1 MLAVYS
7 LCRAAF
13 VASGITLAT
22 SPTSLAG
29 SVGHDTGAA
38 QPGYSTVAVPTIAA
52 THDLEVGPITL
63 DVSGRPVDGF
73 AINGQV
79 PAPLLRFEEGEDL
92 TINVTNTLP
101 VDTSIHWHG
110 FVLPFDQDGVPGMS
124 FDGIKPGE
132 TFTYRFKAPK
142 AGTYWYHSHSGLQE
156 GAGMYGPI
164 IIEPRE
170 REPFGYDRDYVVLLS
185 DWHEDSPMRVF
196 RNLKRSP
203 DHYNSIQRTVG
214 EFLDH
219 ASDKGLDHAV
229 NDRLDW
235 GDMRMMPSD
244 ISDVQGYTYLLNGLS
259 ADQNWTGLFKPGER
273 VRLRFINASAMTFFD
288 VRIPGLKM
296 TVVQADA
303 NNVQPVAVDE
313 FRIAVAETYD
323 VIVRPREDRAFTI
336 FAETMA
342 RDGYA
347 RGTLAPRSGM
357 EADVPA
363 LRKPP
368 RLTMADMSHGAMSG
382 MADADHSGM
391 DHSDMDH
398 SNMDHSGMDHSSM
411 GHDVSAMMS
420 GEGDD
425 PFYAPGSG
433 LEPDAANGGKF
444 LSLADL
450 RAQTPLYE
458 ERPYDREIRL
468 RLTGNMERY
477 MWSINGRKL
486 SEAEPLRLK
495 YGERV
500 RFTFINET
508 MMTHPM
514 HLHGMW
520 KIVDVG
526 AGKWNPI
533 KHVLTVPPNVTIS
546 ADVEV
551 DAPGQWAFHCHLM
564 YHMAAGMFRKVIVEG
579 GPQDT
584 AMVDPELEKLWGMA
598 NASTQQGGH
607 H

>member
-1 MLAVYS
+1 MKLRILTALCMLM
-7 LCRAAF
+7 
-13 VASGITLAT
+13 GIVPAT
-22 SPTSLAG
+22 AG
-29 SVGHDTGAA
+29 T
-38 QPGYSTVAVPTIAA
+38 Y
-52 THDLEVGPITL
+52 DLEVGPISL
-63 DVSGRPVDGF
+63 DVSGQSVGGF

-79 PAPLLRFEEGEDL
+79 PAPLLRFKEGEDL
-92 TINVTNTLP
+92 TINVTNTLK

-124 FDGIKPGE
+124 FPGIKPGE

-164 IIEPRE
+164 IIEPE
-170 REPFGYDRDYVVLLS
+170 GREPFRYDRDYAVVLS
-185 DWHEDSPMRVF
+185 DWHEDSPMQVF

-203 DHYNSIQRTVG
+203 DHYNKIQRTAG
-214 EFLDH
+214 EFFRD
-219 ASDKGLDHAV
+219 AAEDGLGKTIS
-229 NDRLDW
+229 DRLDW
-235 GDMRMMPSD
+235 GEMRMMPSD
-244 ISDVQGYTYLLNGLS
+244 ISDVQGYTYLMNGQNS
-259 ADQNWTGLFKPGER
+259 DQNWTGLFEPGER

-303 NNVQPVAVDE
+303 NNVRPVPVDE

-323 VIVRPREDRAFTI
+323 VIVRPRDDKAFTI

-342 RDGYA
+342 RDGFA
-347 RGTLAPRSGM
+347 RGTLAPRDGM
-357 EADVPA
+357 SAKVPE
-363 LRKPP
+363 LRDPP
-368 RLTMADMSHGAMSG
+368 RLTMADM
-382 MADADHSGM
+382 DHSGM
-391 DHSDMDH
+391 DHAAMGHGTGTMDH
-398 SNMDHSGMDHSSM
+398 AAM
-411 GHDVSAMMS
+411 GHDMNAMMS
-420 GEGDD
+420 GEDDD

-450 RAQTPLYE
+450 RAQEPLYE
-458 ERPYDREIRL
+458 DRPYDREIRL

-477 MWSINGRKL
+477 MWSINDKKL

-508 MMTHPM
+508 MMAHPM

-526 AGKWNPI
+526 AGKWNPL

-579 GPQDT
+579 GPEDT
-584 AMVDPELEKLWGMA
+584 AMIDPELEKLWGMA
-598 NASTQQGGH
+598 NADIPAKVH

>member
-1 MLAVYS
+1 MKLRILTFLCALLA
-7 LCRAAF
+7 
-13 VASGITLAT
+13 
-22 SPTSLAG
+22 
-29 SVGHDTGAA
+29 
-38 QPGYSTVAVPTIAA
+38 AVPAVAGTY
-52 THDLEVGPITL
+52 DLEVGPISL
-63 DVSGRPVDGF
+63 DVSGRSVDGF

-79 PAPLLRFEEGEDL
+79 PAPLLRFKEGEDL
-92 TINVTNTLP
+92 TINVTNTLK

-124 FDGIKPGE
+124 FPGIKPGE

-164 IIEPRE
+164 IIEPE
-170 REPFGYDRDYVVLLS
+170 SREPFRYDRDYVVVLS
-185 DWHEDSPMRVF
+185 DWHEDSPMQVY

-203 DHYNSIQRTVG
+203 DHYNKIQRTAG
-214 EFLDH
+214 EFFDDV
-219 ASDKGLDHAV
+219 SKDGLGATIS
-229 NDRLDW
+229 DRLDW
-235 GDMRMMPSD
+235 GEMRMMPSD
-244 ISDVQGYTYLLNGLS
+244 ISDVQGYTYLMNGQNS
-259 ADQNWTGLFKPGER
+259 DQNWTGLFAPGER
-273 VRLRFINASAMTFFD
+273 IRLRFINASAMTFFD

-303 NNVQPVAVDE
+303 NNVRPVPVDE

-323 VIVRPREDRAFTI
+323 VIVRPREDKAFTI

-342 RDGYA
+342 RDGFA
-347 RGTLAPRSGM
+347 RGTLAPREGMSGDIP
-357 EADVPA
+357 E
-363 LRKPP
+363 LRDPP
-368 RLTMADMSHGAMSG
+368 RLTMADMDHGSM
-382 MADADHSGM
+382 DGM
-391 DHSDMDH
+391 DHSAMGHDMATMDH
-398 SNMDHSGMDHSSM
+398 SKMDHAAM
-411 GHDVSAMMS
+411 GHDMSAMMS
-420 GEGDD
+420 GEDDD

-450 RAQTPLYE
+450 RAQDPLYE

-477 MWSINGRKL
+477 MWSINDKKL

-508 MMTHPM
+508 MMAHPM

-526 AGKWNPI
+526 AGKWNPL

-579 GPQDT
+579 GPEGS

-598 NASTQQGGH
+598 NAQTPGQTPVETPAGAH

>member
-1 MLAVYS
+1 MTLRILTA
-7 LCRAAF
+7 LCLLMSI
-13 VASGITLAT
+13 VPAT
-22 SPTSLAG
+22 AG
-29 SVGHDTGAA
+29 T
-38 QPGYSTVAVPTIAA
+38 Y
-52 THDLEVGPITL
+52 DLEVGPVTL
-63 DVSGRPVDGF
+63 DVSGQPVDGF

-79 PAPLLRFEEGEDL
+79 PAPLLRFTEGEDL
-92 TINVTNTLP
+92 TINVTNTLK

-124 FDGIKPGE
+124 FPGIKPGE

-164 IIEPRE
+164 IIEPE
-170 REPFGYDRDYVVLLS
+170 GREPFRYDRDYAVVLS
-185 DWHEDSPMRVF
+185 DWHEDSPMQVF

-203 DHYNSIQRTVG
+203 DHYNGIQRTVG
-214 EFLDH
+214 EFFRD
-219 ASDKGLDHAV
+219 ASEDGLDAAIS
-229 NDRLDW
+229 DRLDW
-235 GDMRMMPSD
+235 GEMRMMPSD
-244 ISDVQGYTYLLNGLS
+244 ISDVQGYTYLMNGQN
-259 ADQNWTGLFKPGER
+259 ADQNWTGLFEPGER

-303 NNVQPVAVDE
+303 NNVRPVPVDE

-323 VIVRPREDRAFTI
+323 VIVRPRDDKAFTI

-342 RDGYA
+342 RDGFA
-347 RGTLAPRSGM
+347 RGTLAPREGM
-357 EADVPA
+357 AGKVPE
-363 LRKPP
+363 LRDPP
-368 RLTMADMSHGAMSG
+368 RLTMADMDHGSM
-382 MADADHSGM
+382 DGM
-391 DHSDMDH
+391 DHATMGHDMGAMDH
-398 SNMDHSGMDHSSM
+398 SKMDHSAM
-411 GHDVSAMMS
+411 GHDMSAMMS
-420 GEGDD
+420 GEDDD

-450 RAQTPLYE
+450 RAQEPLYE

-477 MWSINGRKL
+477 MWSINDRKL
-486 SEAEPLRLK
+486 SEAEPLRLQ

-508 MMTHPM
+508 MMAHPM

-526 AGKWNPI
+526 AGKWNPL

-579 GPQDT
+579 GPEDT

-598 NASTQQGGH
+598 NADMPAQAH

>member
-1 MLAVYS
+1 MKIRVRIFAALLGCAVVA
-7 LCRAAF
+7 LGGALPVAA
-13 VASGITLAT
+13 GTYDL
-22 SPTSLAG
+22 
-29 SVGHDTGAA
+29 
-38 QPGYSTVAVPTIAA
+38 TVEPV
-52 THDLEVGPITL
+52 TL
-63 DVSGRPVDGF
+63 DVSGRDVDGF
-73 AINGQV
+73 SINGQV
-79 PAPLLRFEEGEDL
+79 PAPLLRFTEGEEL
-92 TINVTNTLP
+92 TINVTNTLE

-164 IIEPRE
+164 IIEPTG
-170 REPFGYDRDYVVLLS
+170 REPFRYDRDHVVVLS
-185 DWHEDSPMRVF
+185 DWHEDSPMQVF

-203 DHYNSIQRTVG
+203 DHYNFIQRTAG
-214 EFLDH
+214 EFFRQAEEEGLGAALD
-219 ASDKGLDHAV
+219 
-229 NDRLDW
+229 DRLDW
-235 GDMRMMPSD
+235 GEMRMMPSD
-244 ISDVQGYTYLLNGLS
+244 IQDVQGYTYLMNGRNPS
-259 ADQNWTGLFKPGER
+259 QNWTGLFTPGER
-273 VRLRFINASAMTFFD
+273 VRLRFINASAMSFYD
-288 VRIPGLKM
+288 IRIPGLEM

-303 NNVQPVAVDE
+303 NNVRPVTVDE

-323 VIVRPREDRAFTI
+323 VIVRPREDRAYTI

-342 RDGYA
+342 RDGFA
-347 RGTLAPRSGM
+347 RGTLAPRDGM
-357 EADVPA
+357 EADVPE
-363 LRKPP
+363 LRDPP
-368 RLTMADMSHGAMSG
+368 RLTMADMDHGAMPG
-382 MADADHSGM
+382 MTHGDM
-391 DHSDMDH
+391 DQGDMDH
-398 SNMDHSGMDHSSM
+398 GEMDHGSIDHAAMDHAAM
-411 GHDVSAMMS
+411 GHAGHDMGAM
-420 GEGDD
+420 GGGDDD

-444 LSLADL
+444 LSLGDL
-450 RAQTPLYE
+450 RAQEPLYE

-477 MWSINGRKL
+477 VWSINDKKL

-508 MMTHPM
+508 MMAHPM

-526 AGKWNPI
+526 AGKWNPL
-533 KHVLTVPPNVTIS
+533 KHVLTVAPNTTIS

-579 GPQDT
+579 GPEDLAQ
-584 AMVDPELEKLWGMA
+584 VDPELEKLWGMA
-598 NASTQQGGH
+598 NAGDSQAGGH

>member
-1 MLAVYS
+1 MKLRILTT
-7 LCRAAF
+7 LCLLL
-13 VASGITLAT
+13 GITPAV
-22 SPTSLAG
+22 AG
-29 SVGHDTGAA
+29 T
-38 QPGYSTVAVPTIAA
+38 Y
-52 THDLEVGPITL
+52 DLEVGPISL
-63 DVSGRPVDGF
+63 DVSGQSVDGF

-79 PAPLLRFEEGEDL
+79 PAPLLRFKEGEDL
-92 TINVTNTLP
+92 TINVTNTLK

-124 FDGIKPGE
+124 FPGIKPGE

-164 IIEPRE
+164 IIEPE
-170 REPFGYDRDYVVLLS
+170 GREPFRYDRDHVVVLS
-185 DWHEDSPMRVF
+185 DWHEDSPMQVF

-203 DHYNSIQRTVG
+203 DYYNGIQRTVG
-214 EFLDH
+214 EFFRD
-219 ASDKGLDHAV
+219 AEQDGLDATIS
-229 NDRLDW
+229 DRLDW
-235 GDMRMMPSD
+235 GEMRMMPSD
-244 ISDVQGYTYLLNGLS
+244 ISDVQGYTYLMNGQN
-259 ADQNWTGLFKPGER
+259 ADQNWTGLFEPGER
-273 VRLRFINASAMTFFD
+273 IRLRFINASAMTFFD

-303 NNVQPVAVDE
+303 NNVRPVPVDE

-323 VIVRPREDRAFTI
+323 VIVRPREDKAFTI

-342 RDGYA
+342 RDGFA
-347 RGTLAPRSGM
+347 RGTLAPREGMSG
-357 EADVPA
+357 EVPD
-363 LRKPP
+363 LRDPP
-368 RLTMADMSHGAMSG
+368 RLTMADMDHGSME
-382 MADADHSGM
+382 GM
-391 DHSDMDH
+391 DHSKMDHAAMGHGMGSMDH
-398 SNMDHSGMDHSSM
+398 SKMDHAAM
-411 GHDVSAMMS
+411 GHDMGAMMS
-420 GEGDD
+420 GEDDD

-450 RAQTPLYE
+450 RAQEPLYD

-477 MWSINGRKL
+477 MWSINGKKL
-486 SEAEPLRLK
+486 SEAEPLRLQ

-508 MMTHPM
+508 MMAHPM

-526 AGKWNPI
+526 AGKWNPL

-579 GPQDT
+579 GPEDT
-584 AMVDPELEKLWGMA
+584 AMIDPELEKLWGMA
-598 NASTQQGGH
+598 NADAVSGAH

>member
-1 MLAVYS
+1 MKFRILMILAI
-7 LCRAAF
+7 
-13 VASGITLAT
+13 VAGVTPAT
-22 SPTSLAG
+22 
-29 SVGHDTGAA
+29 
-38 QPGYSTVAVPTIAA
+38 AA
-52 THDLEVGPITL
+52 TYDLSVGPITL
-63 DVSGRPVDGF
+63 DVSGRDVDGF

-79 PAPLLRFEEGEDL
+79 PAPLLRFKEGEDL
-92 TINVTNTLP
+92 TINVTNTLK

-110 FVLPFDQDGVPGMS
+110 FVLPFEQDGVPGMS

-164 IIEPRE
+164 IIEPDG
-170 REPFGYDRDYVVLLS
+170 REPFRYDRDYVVVLS
-185 DWHEDSPMRVF
+185 DWHEDSPMQVF

-203 DHYNSIQRTVG
+203 DHYNHIQRTAG
-214 EFLDH
+214 EFFRD
-219 ASDKGLDHAV
+219 ADADGLGATIS
-229 NDRLDW
+229 NRLDW
-235 GDMRMMPSD
+235 GEMRMMPSD
-244 ISDVQGYTYLLNGLS
+244 IQDVQGYTYLMNGDNV
-259 ADQNWTGLFKPGER
+259 DQNWTGLFKPGER

-303 NNVQPVAVDE
+303 NNVQPVVVDE

-323 VIVRPREDRAFTI
+323 VIVRPRADKAFTI

-342 RDGYA
+342 RDGFA
-347 RGTLAPRSGM
+347 RGTLAPREGM
-357 EADVPA
+357 SAEVPD
-363 LRKPP
+363 LRDPP
-368 RLTMADMSHGAMSG
+368 RLTMADMDHGAMG
-382 MADADHSGM
+382 NMADMDLATVDHAA
-391 DHSDMDH
+391 
-398 SNMDHSGMDHSSM
+398 M
-411 GHDVSAMMS
+411 GHDMSAMTM
-420 GEGDD
+420 GEDD
-425 PFYAPGSG
+425 DRFYAPGSG

-444 LSLADL
+444 LSLGDL
-450 RAQTPLYE
+450 RAQEPLYA
-458 ERPYDREIRL
+458 ERPYTREIRL
-468 RLTGNMERY
+468 ELTGNMERY
-477 MWSINGRKL
+477 IWSINDKKL

-500 RFTFINET
+500 RFTFINKT
-508 MMTHPM
+508 MMAHPM

-526 AGKWNPI
+526 AGKWNPL
-533 KHVLTVPPNVTIS
+533 KHVLTVPPNTTIS

-579 GPQDT
+579 GPED
-584 AMVDPELEKLWGMA
+584 VSVIDPELEKLWGLA
-598 NASTQQGGH
+598 QADALSGEH

>member
-1 MLAVYS
+1 M
-7 LCRAAF
+7 
-13 VASGITLAT
+13 TLRILTALLL
-22 SPTSLAG
+22 LAG
-29 SVGHDTGAA
+29 LVPAA
-38 QPGYSTVAVPTIAA
+38 AGTY
-52 THDLEVGPITL
+52 DLEIGPVTL
-63 DVSGRPVDGF
+63 DVSGQPVDGF

-79 PAPLLRFEEGEDL
+79 PAPLLRFKEGEDL
-92 TINVTNTLP
+92 TINVTNTLK

-124 FDGIKPGE
+124 FPGIRPGE

-164 IIEPRE
+164 IIEPE
-170 REPFGYDRDYVVLLS
+170 GREPFRYDRDYAVVLS
-185 DWHEDSPMRVF
+185 DWHEDSPMQVF

-203 DHYNSIQRTVG
+203 DHYNGIQRTVG
-214 EFLDH
+214 EFFRD
-219 ASDKGLDHAV
+219 ASEDGLDATIS
-229 NDRLDW
+229 DRLDW
-235 GDMRMMPSD
+235 GEMRMMPSD
-244 ISDVQGYTYLLNGLS
+244 ISDVQGYTYLMNGENS
-259 ADQNWTGLFKPGER
+259 DQNWTGLFEPGER
-273 VRLRFINASAMTFFD
+273 VRLRFINASTMTFFD

-303 NNVQPVAVDE
+303 NNVRPVPVDE

-323 VIVRPREDRAFTI
+323 VIVRPREDKAFTI

-342 RDGYA
+342 RDGFA
-347 RGTLAPRSGM
+347 RGTLAPREGM
-357 EADVPA
+357 AGEIPE
-363 LRKPP
+363 LRDPP
-368 RLTMADMSHGAMSG
+368 RLTMADMDHGSME
-382 MADADHSGM
+382 GM
-391 DHSDMDH
+391 DHAAMGHDKGQNGGTMDH
-398 SNMDHSGMDHSSM
+398 SKMDHAAM
-411 GHDVSAMMS
+411 GHDMSAMAS
-420 GEGDD
+420 GKDDD

-450 RAQTPLYE
+450 RAQEPLYE
-458 ERPYDREIRL
+458 DRPYDREIRL

-477 MWSINGRKL
+477 MWSINDKKL
-486 SEAEPLRLK
+486 SEAEPLRLQ

-508 MMTHPM
+508 MMAHPM

-526 AGKWNPI
+526 AGKWNPL

-579 GPQDT
+579 GPEDA

-598 NASTQQGGH
+598 NAERPARARY
-607 H
+607 

>member
-1 MLAVYS
+1 MKLRILSIFLAF
-7 LCRAAF
+7 AITPAF
-13 VASGITLAT
+13 GAT
-22 SPTSLAG
+22 
-29 SVGHDTGAA
+29 
-38 QPGYSTVAVPTIAA
+38 Y
-52 THDLEVGPITL
+52 DLEVGPVTL
-63 DVSGRPVDGF
+63 DVSGRDIGGF

-79 PAPLLRFEEGEDL
+79 PAPLLRFTEGEDL
-92 TINVTNTLP
+92 TINVTNTLA

-110 FVLPFDQDGVPGMS
+110 FVLPFEQDGVPGMS

-164 IIEPRE
+164 IIEPNA
-170 REPFGYDRDYVVLLS
+170 REPFRYDRDYVVVLS
-185 DWHEDSPMRVF
+185 DWHEDSPMQVF

-203 DHYNSIQRTVG
+203 DHYNGIQRTVG
-214 EFLDH
+214 EFFRD
-219 ASDKGLDHAV
+219 ASDMGLGGAID
-229 NDRLDW
+229 DRLAW
-235 GDMRMMPSD
+235 GEMRMMPSD
-244 ISDVQGYTYLLNGLS
+244 ISDVQGYTYLMNGMN
-259 ADQNWTGLFKPGER
+259 AGQNWTGLFEPGER

-288 VRIPGLKM
+288 VRIPGLEM

-303 NNVQPVAVDE
+303 NNVQPVTVDE

-323 VIVRPREDRAFTI
+323 VIVRPRDDKAVTI

-342 RDGYA
+342 RDGFA
-347 RGTLAPRSGM
+347 RGTLAPRMGM
-357 EADVPA
+357 EGEVPE
-363 LRKPP
+363 LRDPP
-368 RLTMADMSHGAMSG
+368 RLTMADMDHGSMEG
-382 MADADHSGM
+382 MDHAGM
-391 DHSDMDH
+391 DHSTMDH
-398 SNMDHSGMDHSSM
+398 AAM
-411 GHDVSAMMS
+411 GHDMSAMMS
-420 GEGDD
+420 AEGDD

-450 RAQTPLYE
+450 RAQDPLYD
-458 ERPYDREIRL
+458 ERPYDREIKL

-477 MWSINGRKL
+477 MWSINDKKL
-486 SEAEPLRLK
+486 SEAEPIRLK

-508 MMTHPM
+508 MMAHPM

-526 AGKWNPI
+526 AGKWNPL

-579 GPQDT
+579 GPDNT
-584 AMVDPELEKLWGMA
+584 AMIDPELEKLWGMA
-598 NASTQQGGH
+598 NADAPAKAH

>member
-1 MLAVYS
+1 M
-7 LCRAAF
+7 
-13 VASGITLAT
+13 TLRILT
-22 SPTSLAG
+22 VLLLLAG
-29 SVGHDTGAA
+29 IVPAA
-38 QPGYSTVAVPTIAA
+38 AA
-52 THDLEVGPITL
+52 TYDLEVGPITL

-79 PAPLLRFEEGEDL
+79 PAPLLRFAEGEGV
-92 TINVTNTLP
+92 TINVTNTLK

-124 FDGIKPGE
+124 FPGIKPGE
-132 TFTYRFKAPK
+132 TFSYRFKAPK

-164 IIEPRE
+164 IIEPKG
-170 REPFGYDRDYVVLLS
+170 REPFRYDRDYVVLLS
-185 DWHEDSPMRVF
+185 DWHEDSPMQVF

-203 DHYNSIQRTVG
+203 DHYNGIQRTAG
-214 EFLDH
+214 EFFRD
-219 ASDKGLDHAV
+219 AAEDGLGATIS
-229 NDRLDW
+229 DRLDW
-235 GDMRMMPSD
+235 GEMRMMPSD
-244 ISDVQGYTYLLNGLS
+244 ISDVQGYTYLLNGKN
-259 ADQNWTGLFKPGER
+259 ADQNWTGLFEPGER
-273 VRLRFINASAMTFFD
+273 IRLRFINASAMTFFD

-303 NNVQPVAVDE
+303 NNVRPVPVDE

-323 VIVRPREDRAFTI
+323 VIVRPREDKAFTI

-342 RDGYA
+342 RDGFA
-347 RGTLAPRSGM
+347 RGTLAPRDGM
-357 EADVPA
+357 TAEVPE
-363 LRKPP
+363 LRDPP
-368 RLTMADMSHGAMSG
+368 RLTMADMDHGAMG
-382 MADADHSGM
+382 HGEMDHGAM
-391 DHSDMDH
+391 DHSAMGH
-398 SNMDHSGMDHSSM
+398 SGMDHSGMDHSAM
-411 GHDVSAMMS
+411 GHDMGAMMS
-420 GEGDD
+420 GADDD

-450 RAQTPLYE
+450 RAQEPLYE
-458 ERPYDREIRL
+458 HRPYDREIKL

-508 MMTHPM
+508 MMAHPM

-526 AGKWNPI
+526 AGKWNPL

-551 DAPGQWAFHCHLM
+551 DAPGKWAFHCHLM
-564 YHMAAGMFRKVIVEG
+564 YHMAAGMFRRVIVEG
-579 GPQDT
+579 GPEDT
-584 AMVDPELEKLWGMA
+584 AMVDPELEQLWGMA
-598 NASTQQGGH
+598 HADMPAGAH

>member
-1 MLAVYS
+1 MTIRILTA
-7 LCRAAF
+7 LCLLMSI
-13 VASGITLAT
+13 VPAT
-22 SPTSLAG
+22 AG
-29 SVGHDTGAA
+29 T
-38 QPGYSTVAVPTIAA
+38 Y
-52 THDLEVGPITL
+52 DLEVGPVTL
-63 DVSGRPVDGF
+63 DVSGQPVDGF

-79 PAPLLRFEEGEDL
+79 PAPLLRFTEGEDL
-92 TINVTNTLP
+92 TINVTNTLK

-124 FDGIKPGE
+124 FPGIKPGE
-132 TFTYRFKAPK
+132 TFIYRFKAPK

-164 IIEPRE
+164 IIEPE
-170 REPFGYDRDYVVLLS
+170 GREPFRYDRDYAVVLS
-185 DWHEDSPMRVF
+185 DWHEDSPMQVF

-203 DHYNSIQRTVG
+203 DHYNGIQRTVG
-214 EFLDH
+214 EFFRD
-219 ASDKGLDHAV
+219 ASEDGLDAAIS
-229 NDRLDW
+229 DRLDW
-235 GDMRMMPSD
+235 GEMRMMPSD
-244 ISDVQGYTYLLNGLS
+244 ISDVQGYTYLMNGQN
-259 ADQNWTGLFKPGER
+259 ADQNWTGLFEPGER
-273 VRLRFINASAMTFFD
+273 IRLRFINASAMTFFD

-303 NNVQPVAVDE
+303 NNVRPVPVDE

-323 VIVRPREDRAFTI
+323 VIVHPREDKAFTI

-342 RDGYA
+342 RDGFA
-347 RGTLAPRSGM
+347 RGTLAPREGMSG
-357 EADVPA
+357 DVPE
-363 LRKPP
+363 LRDPP
-368 RLTMADMSHGAMSG
+368 RLTMADMDHGSM
-382 MADADHSGM
+382 DGM
-391 DHSDMDH
+391 DHAAMGHDMGA
-398 SNMDHSGMDHSSM
+398 MDHSGMDHSAM
-411 GHDVSAMMS
+411 GHDMSAMMS
-420 GEGDD
+420 GEDDD

-450 RAQTPLYE
+450 RAQEPLYE
-458 ERPYDREIRL
+458 DRPYDREIRL

-477 MWSINGRKL
+477 MWSINDRKL
-486 SEAEPLRLK
+486 SEAEPLRLQ

-508 MMTHPM
+508 MMAHPM

-526 AGKWNPI
+526 AGKWNPL

-579 GPQDT
+579 GPEDT

-598 NASTQQGGH
+598 NADMPAQAH

>member
-1 MLAVYS
+1 MKLRILSIFLAF
-7 LCRAAF
+7 AITPAF
-13 VASGITLAT
+13 GAT
-22 SPTSLAG
+22 
-29 SVGHDTGAA
+29 
-38 QPGYSTVAVPTIAA
+38 Y
-52 THDLEVGPITL
+52 DLEVGPVTL
-63 DVSGRPVDGF
+63 DVSGRDIGGF

-79 PAPLLRFEEGEDL
+79 PAPLLRFTEGEDL
-92 TINVTNTLP
+92 TINVTNTLA

-110 FVLPFDQDGVPGMS
+110 FVLPFEQDGVPGMS

-164 IIEPRE
+164 IIEPNA
-170 REPFGYDRDYVVLLS
+170 REPFRYDRDYVVVLS
-185 DWHEDSPMRVF
+185 DWHEDSPMQVF

-203 DHYNSIQRTVG
+203 DHYNGIQRTVG
-214 EFLDH
+214 EFFRD
-219 ASDKGLDHAV
+219 ASDMGLGGAID
-229 NDRLDW
+229 DRLAW
-235 GDMRMMPSD
+235 GEMRMMPSD
-244 ISDVQGYTYLLNGLS
+244 ISDVQGYTYLMNGMN
-259 ADQNWTGLFKPGER
+259 AGQNWTGLFEPGER

-288 VRIPGLKM
+288 VRIPGLEM

-303 NNVQPVAVDE
+303 NNVQPVTVDE

-323 VIVRPREDRAFTI
+323 VIVRPRDDKAVTI

-342 RDGYA
+342 RDGFA
-347 RGTLAPRSGM
+347 RGTLAPRMGM
-357 EADVPA
+357 EGEVPE
-363 LRKPP
+363 LRDPP
-368 RLTMADMSHGAMSG
+368 RLTMADMDHGSMEG
-382 MADADHSGM
+382 MDHAGMDPAGM
-391 DHSDMDH
+391 DHSTMDH
-398 SNMDHSGMDHSSM
+398 AAM
-411 GHDVSAMMS
+411 GHDMSAMTS
-420 GEGDD
+420 AEGDD

-450 RAQTPLYE
+450 RAQDPLYD
-458 ERPYDREIRL
+458 ERPYDREIKL

-477 MWSINGRKL
+477 MWSINDKKL
-486 SEAEPLRLK
+486 SEAEPIRLK

-508 MMTHPM
+508 MMAHPM

-526 AGKWNPI
+526 AGKWNPL

-579 GPQDT
+579 GPDNT
-584 AMVDPELEKLWGMA
+584 AMIDPELEKLWGMA
-598 NASTQQGGH
+598 NADAPAKAH

>member
-1 MLAVYS
+1 MKLRILSIFLAF
-7 LCRAAF
+7 AITPAF
-13 VASGITLAT
+13 GAT
-22 SPTSLAG
+22 
-29 SVGHDTGAA
+29 
-38 QPGYSTVAVPTIAA
+38 Y
-52 THDLEVGPITL
+52 DLEVGPVTL
-63 DVSGRPVDGF
+63 DVSGRDIGGF

-79 PAPLLRFEEGEDL
+79 PAPLLRFTEGEDL
-92 TINVTNTLP
+92 TINVTNTLA

-110 FVLPFDQDGVPGMS
+110 FVLPFEQDGVPGMS

-164 IIEPRE
+164 IIEPNA
-170 REPFGYDRDYVVLLS
+170 REPFRYDRDYVVVLS
-185 DWHEDSPMRVF
+185 DWHEDSPMQVF

-203 DHYNSIQRTVG
+203 DHYNGIQRTVG
-214 EFLDH
+214 EFFRD
-219 ASDKGLDHAV
+219 ASDMGLGGAID
-229 NDRLDW
+229 DRLAW
-235 GDMRMMPSD
+235 GEMRMMPSD
-244 ISDVQGYTYLLNGLS
+244 ISDVQGYTYLMNGMN
-259 ADQNWTGLFKPGER
+259 AGQNWTGLFEPGER

-288 VRIPGLKM
+288 VRIPGLEM

-303 NNVQPVAVDE
+303 NNVQPVTVDE

-323 VIVRPREDRAFTI
+323 VIVRPRDDKAVTI

-342 RDGYA
+342 RDGFA
-347 RGTLAPRSGM
+347 RGTLAPRMGM
-357 EADVPA
+357 EGEVPE
-363 LRKPP
+363 LRDPP
-368 RLTMADMSHGAMSG
+368 RLTMADMDHGSMDG
-382 MADADHSGM
+382 MDPAGMDPAGM
-391 DHSDMDH
+391 DHSTMDH
-398 SNMDHSGMDHSSM
+398 AAM
-411 GHDVSAMMS
+411 GHDMSAMMS

-450 RAQTPLYE
+450 RAQDPLYD
-458 ERPYDREIRL
+458 ERPYDREIKL

-477 MWSINGRKL
+477 MWSINDKKL
-486 SEAEPLRLK
+486 SEAEPIRLK

-508 MMTHPM
+508 MMAHPM

-526 AGKWNPI
+526 AGKWNPL

-579 GPQDT
+579 GPDNT
-584 AMVDPELEKLWGMA
+584 AMIDPELEKLWGMA
-598 NASTQQGGH
+598 NADAAAKAH